1 MLCLADKKI
10 VATRRTSVIPL
21 FPFSP
26 LLRQLSWFLTAK
38 TSFLHFWC
46 STEGPSHW
54 QQNNFKVSITC
65 NVWGLSEDLFVP
77 PAKSFRRNYKKEY
90 SLSILKYLYCRFP
103 AAQLFSIIR
112 SLTSCTCLVIK
123 RWLKK
128 QLNIKTLTN
137 FRSKSFRLKQPII
150 CDLNHALSSGS
161 REIRR
166 SQQWTKGSCQRESTV
181 HRCPPSLSPCSSDYQ
196 LFCFAF

>member
-1 MLCLADKKI
+1 M
-10 VATRRTSVIPL
+10 
-21 FPFSP
+21 
-26 LLRQLSWFLTAK
+26 
-38 TSFLHFWC
+38 
-46 STEGPSHW
+46 
-54 QQNNFKVSITC
+54 
-65 NVWGLSEDLFVP
+65 FVP

-166 SQQWTKGSCQRESTV
+166 SQQWTKGSCQRESTL
-181 HRCPPSLSPCSSDYQ
+181 HRCPPLLSPCTSDYQ
-196 LFCFAF
+196 LICFAETNFSYTKHLHYRTWLISKIDLGMIGIFSTQLAKSFVKSGRFHYTSLADTHRRSTGGGQSCL